1 MISRVRQKTNRT
13 RTLPLSWPRRLSI
26 LTMMT
31 RANKLKRMTMRK
43 AKSQPSSENR
53 TNVDA
58 ESIGL
63 WLVEITDYL

>member
-1 MISRVRQKTNRT
+1 MISRVRQKTNQLEPCHCHGHAT
-13 RTLPLSWPRRLSI
+13 SLSI

-43 AKSQPSSENR
+43 AKTASSENR

-58 ESIGL
+58 ESIGVCL
-63 WLVEITDYL
+63 LEITDYL